1 MYVLHNEKQKNGTLL
16 NTQRP
21 CRWLHV
27 KLQIYIRYYCTYY
40 LFLCPFLYLE
50 PIPFN
55 ELLILTTQD
64 PHVLSTKLH
73 PVEFLGVKFLAGGF
87 LYPVHVQWS
96 QRGWPLATSW
106 SATTQRKSPTGGALN
121 NALRWFLRDQRW
133 CREGGIWLV
142 KGGWGEDG

>member
-1 MYVLHNEKQKNGTLL
+1 MCIHIWCMYIFSMYIFICRYLHIYLYVYLFTCVYVCKDDIKIYVLYSMISKRKGRSSQTL
-16 NTQRP
+16 NV
-21 CRWLHV
+21 HV
-27 KLQIYIRYYCTYY
+27 ADFMSNFRYIRYYCTYY

-73 PVEFLGVKFLAGGF
+73 PVEFLGVRFLAGGF

-96 QRGWPLATSW
+96 QRG
-106 SATTQRKSPTGGALN
+106 
-121 NALRWFLRDQRW
+121 
-133 CREGGIWLV
+133 
-142 KGGWGEDG
+142 